1 MGNSRSVNLIL
12 DKHRKLA
19 KNKSGD
25 DSNSDLIFFNLPINF
40 KGFRTTK
47 TYAEQICESTENELT
62 NTEYNE
68 LYLHAHKI
76 IITTNDIIRNVT
88 NLHDRY
94 CQLRIPEDNI
104 SLYVHFD
111 FVENISGEKP
121 DKLDELE
128 EFDELDELKKLNTH
142 VENIKNYDKEIDFL
156 KFKIEQEK
164 QSILDLKYVKSK
176 LNKQIP
182 NINEYIDTVKFLD
195 NKYLK

>member
-25 DSNSDLIFFNLPINF
+25 DSNSDLIFFNLPVNF
-40 KGFRTTK
+40 KGFRSTK

-76 IITTNDIIRNVT
+76 IITTNDVIRNVT

-94 CQLRIPEDNI
+94 RQLRIPEDNI

-111 FVENISGEKP
+111 FVENISGEKH
-121 DKLDELE
+121 DKLEELE
-128 EFDELDELKKLNTH
+128 ELNELEKLKTH
-142 VENIKNYDKEIDFL
+142 VENIKNYDNEINFL